1 VIRSIDLDS
10 GSRAVE
16 GNSIIQ
22 SGHNHKSPSASS
34 FRSAIKMQYTPPHSP
49 DHQQKNSV
57 GAQFQSH
64 GHGTYPKGLGL
75 DHHRQPEHY
84 LKGPGPEMH
93 TDTFAKR
100 PISPPLSSG
109 ELSDSST
116 SHPHHAEHPVS
127 LLSALMHSPRST
139 SGPTTSGSG
148 LLSPH
153 SSVPSTAVSSPH
165 LRPTSSAHS
174 HGGLD
179 VPAMSI
185 LRRDSVSS
193 DGEALHLKDGHGL
206 VQVQTQEV
214 RPDVSC
220 SSSMIRPG
228 TDE

>member
-1 VIRSIDLDS
+1 
-10 GSRAVE
+10 
-16 GNSIIQ
+16 
-22 SGHNHKSPSASS
+22 
-34 FRSAIKMQYTPPHSP
+34 MQYTPPHSP
-49 DHQQKNSV
+49 DYHQKGVGV
-57 GAQFQSH
+57 GAQFQFH

-75 DHHRQPEHY
+75 DHQREHY
-84 LKGPGPEMH
+84 HYPKGPGPESDPTTQMN
-93 TDTFAKR
+93 TFAKR

-109 ELSDSST
+109 ELSDSSN
-116 SHPHHAEHPVS
+116 SHLHHTEHPVS

-139 SGPTTSGSG
+139 SGPTTPGTG

-193 DGEALHLKDGHGL
+193 DGEALHLKEGQGL
-206 VQVQTQEV
+206 SQAQVQEV
-214 RPDVSC
+214 RPDVCLRFSQTGD
-220 SSSMIRPG
+220 G
-228 TDE
+228 TDN